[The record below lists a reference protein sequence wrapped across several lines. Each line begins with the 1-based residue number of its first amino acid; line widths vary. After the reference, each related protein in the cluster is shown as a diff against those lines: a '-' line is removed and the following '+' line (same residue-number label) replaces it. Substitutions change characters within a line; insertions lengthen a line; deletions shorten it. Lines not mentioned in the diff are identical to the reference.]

1 MFIGELES
9 KITRSVAFIY
19 YYSFY
24 LVITKVDIYK
34 KEGSFFNFFL
44 IQGLYLGLFL

>member
-9 KITRSVAFIY
+9 KITWSIPFIY

-24 LVITKVDIYK
+24 LVIAQVDIYK
-34 KEGSFFNFFL
+34 KERSFFNFFL
-44 IQGLYLGLFL
+44 I